1 MNPATEATSMTPSS
15 VLVYSPRFWGGGCC
29 RERGQRRFCVLGPS
43 KAAIRFA
50 YARGASGIQNGFIA
64 VPPCKGGSI
73 RQQTGEPL
81 TERRL
86 TTCVETQLLRFR
98 SERAGTLAEIFF
110 IELSEELSNQLGHF
124 FWILFLLD
132 LLRQFPPIFLR
143 RGDLVWHYAALRE
156 FFSNLLNRR
165 HRNLFEMCFRRSHW
179 IYPLLVPPP

>member
-1 MNPATEATSMTPSS
+1 MTPATEATSMTPSR
-15 VLVYSPRFWGGGCC
+15 VLAQVLRGGCC
-29 RERGQRRFCVLGPS
+29 GERGQRLFCVLVPS
-43 KAAIRFA
+43 KAAIRFG
-50 YARGASGIQNGFIA
+50 YATGASGIQNGFIA

-98 SERAGTLAEIFF
+98 SDRAGTLAEIFF
-110 IELSEELSNQLGHF
+110 IELSEELSNQLGHSL
-124 FWILFLLD
+124 WILLLLD
-132 LLRQFPPIFLR
+132 LLRQFPPVLLR

-165 HRNLFEMCFRRSHW
+165 HRNLFEMCFRRSH
-179 IYPLLVPPP
+179 